1 MGPDRNHGDKFWW
14 WREAYSGH
22 EEPVPDLSIA
32 ALRLDAPAPPVS
44 IERATHARIQG
55 GRDLMLTFMEFPTEG
70 CWEVRGT
77 YQGSQKLTV
86 VVFVRSR
93 DV

>member
-1 MGPDRNHGDKFWW
+1 MGPDRNHGDEFWW

-22 EEPVPDLSIA
+22 EEPVPDL
-32 ALRLDAPAPPVS
+32 PAPPVS